1 MLVTVHPAASLLRNP
16 AHLKFA
22 VRKGLDSLAEFTH
35 SHGLCSKCKVL
46 INSSKTFSR
55 VRLKGLAIL
64 SHYLKIWL
72 DGGADVLMR
81 KTELSIKP

>member
-1 MLVTVHPAASLLRNP
+1 MEISQTVTVQPAASLLRNP

-46 INSSKTFSR
+46 
-55 VRLKGLAIL
+55 G
-64 SHYLKIWL
+64 
-72 DGGADVLMR
+72 
-81 KTELSIKP
+81 

>member
-22 VRKGLDSLAEFTH
+22 VRKVLDSLAEFTH

-46 INSSKTFSR
+46 KFAVRKVLDSLAEFTHSHGLCSKC
-55 VRLKGLAIL
+55 K
-64 SHYLKIWL
+64 
-72 DGGADVLMR
+72 VL
-81 KTELSIKP
+81 E